1 MFALSERILIKD
13 PQAHYKDIIDRW
25 STLLINFIDVSE
37 DVKLGN
43 VH

>member
-1 MFALSERILIKD
+1 MSALTENMLIKD

-25 STLLINFIDVSE
+25 STLLINFIDVTE
-37 DVKLGN
+37 DVEPGN